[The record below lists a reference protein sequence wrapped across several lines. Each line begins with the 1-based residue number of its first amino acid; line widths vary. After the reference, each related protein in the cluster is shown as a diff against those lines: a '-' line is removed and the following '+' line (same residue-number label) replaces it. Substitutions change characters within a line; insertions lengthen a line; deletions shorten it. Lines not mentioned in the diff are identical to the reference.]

1 MSRTR
6 SILGLTLLAV
16 AMRAAEFDP
25 WFGDGMVLQ
34 RDQPIVVQG
43 TARAGA
49 AVLVRL
55 GDVGIGVDADAH
67 GRWTARFPA
76 RPASTRPVELEA
88 KDGDADARLGDI
100 LVGDVW
106 LAAGQSNMEFPL
118 RREAHAAEELPQAT
132 AALVRLRHHAF
143 AGQYHGASR
152 LDAETIARLTPE
164 RFFEGSWRRCSP
176 ESAAEVSAVGYY
188 FARRIAATTGVP
200 VGLAD
205 FAVGGAPIESFIS
218 ADALRRSPDFG
229 RKVAGDWLA
238 NEAIDG
244 NFVRLRAR
252 QHLAGA
258 ARAPKDALG
267 LNHGY
272 KPGFAW
278 AAGPGRLTDQALAGV
293 LWYQGESNAL
303 RAVDVAEYA
312 GLMRLLVAD
321 WREQWRDPAL
331 PFLWCQLPSIDEPT
345 RLHWPR
351 FREVQRQLETT
362 LPHTGMA
369 VTLDLGAAKDVH
381 PREKRE
387 VGERLAR
394 WALFHQYGRAEQR
407 PSGPLPTEATFD
419 GKTIA
424 VSFRFAQGLAFRPGV
439 PPQLEVLCEDG
450 AHAGE
455 FRPAGPAR
463 VVGERLVIELP
474 ADPTAT
480 APVLVRYAWAMNA
493 QVALV
498 NDAGLPATPFELR
511 IKR

>member
-1 MSRTR
+1 MSVLR
-6 SILGLTLLAV
+6 SILALALS
-16 AMRAAEFDP
+16 AFAAGAAEFDP

-34 RDQPIVVQG
+34 RDRPIVVRG
-43 TARAGA
+43 LARPGA

-55 GDVGIGVDADAH
+55 GDVAVGVDADAS
-67 GRWTARFPA
+67 GRWLARLPA
-76 RPASTRPVELEA
+76 RPAATRPVELEA
-88 KDGDADARLGDI
+88 KDGVADAKLTNI
-100 LVGDVW
+100 LIGDVW

-118 RREAHAAEELPQAT
+118 RREAHAAEELPRAT
-132 AALVRLRHHAF
+132 APLVRLRHHAF

-164 RFFEGSWRRCSP
+164 RFFEGSWQVCTP
-176 ESAAEVSAVGYY
+176 ASAAEVSAVGYY
-188 FARRIAATTGVP
+188 FARRVAAETGIP
-200 VGLAD
+200 IGLVN
-205 FAVGGAPIESFIS
+205 FAVGGAPIEGFIS
-218 ADALRRSPDFG
+218 VDALRRSPEFG

-258 ARAPKDALG
+258 ARPPKDALG

-351 FREVQRQLETT
+351 FREVQRQLETS
-362 LPHTGMA
+362 LKHTGMA

-394 WALFHQYGRAEQR
+394 WALFHQYGRTEQR

-463 VVGERLVIELP
+463 VVGERLVVELP

-480 APVLVRYAWAMNA
+480 TPVLVRYAWAMNA
-493 QVALV
+493 RVALV

>member
-1 MSRTR
+1 
-6 SILGLTLLAV
+6 
-16 AMRAAEFDP
+16 
-25 WFGDGMVLQ
+25 
-34 RDQPIVVQG
+34 
-43 TARAGA
+43 
-49 AVLVRL
+49 
-55 GDVGIGVDADAH
+55 
-67 GRWTARFPA
+67 
-76 RPASTRPVELEA
+76 
-88 KDGDADARLGDI
+88 
-100 LVGDVW
+100 
-106 LAAGQSNMEFPL
+106 
-118 RREAHAAEELPQAT
+118 
-132 AALVRLRHHAF
+132 
-143 AGQYHGASR
+143 
-152 LDAETIARLTPE
+152 
-164 RFFEGSWRRCSP
+164 
-176 ESAAEVSAVGYY
+176 
-188 FARRIAATTGVP
+188 VP
-200 VGLAD
+200 VGLVD

-394 WALFHQYGRAEQR
+394 WALFHQYGRSDLR
-407 PSGPLPTEATFD
+407 PSGPLPTEATCD

>member
-1 MSRTR
+1 MNALR
-6 SILGLTLLAV
+6 SILALALSAV
-16 AMRAAEFDP
+16 AAVAAELDP

-34 RDQPIVVQG
+34 RDRPIVIRG
-43 TARAGA
+43 LARPGL

-55 GDVGIGVDADAH
+55 GDVAVGVEADAS
-67 GRWTARFPA
+67 GNWTARFPA
-76 RPASTRPVELEA
+76 RPASATPVELEA
-88 KDGDADARLGDI
+88 KDGVADVKLADI
-100 LVGDVW
+100 LIGDVW

-118 RREAHAAEELPQAT
+118 RREAHAAEELPRAT
-132 AALVRLRHHAF
+132 SPLVRLRHHAF

-152 LDAETIARLTPE
+152 LDAETVARLTPE
-164 RFFEGSWRRCSP
+164 RFFAGSWTRCTP
-176 ESAAEVSAVGYY
+176 EAAAEVSAVGYY
-188 FARRIAATTGVP
+188 FARKVAAETGVP
-200 VGLAD
+200 IGLVN
-205 FAVGGAPIESFIS
+205 FAVGGAPIEGFIS
-218 ADALRRSPDFG
+218 TDALRRSPDFG
-229 RKVAGDWLA
+229 KKVAGDWLT
-238 NEAIDG
+238 NESIDG

-258 ARAPKDALG
+258 TRPPKDALG

-278 AAGPGRLTDQALAGV
+278 ASGPGRVTDQALAGV

-303 RAVDVAEYA
+303 RAVDVTEYA

-331 PFLWCQLPSIDEPT
+331 PFLWCQLPSIDEPA

-351 FREVQRQLETT
+351 FREVQRQLETSLT
-362 LPHTGMA
+362 HTGMA

-394 WALFHQYGRAEQR
+394 WALFHQYGRTELR
-407 PSGPLPTEATFD
+407 PSGPLPKEATLD
-419 GKTIA
+419 GQAIA
-424 VSFRFAQGLAFRPGV
+424 VSFRFAQGLAFKPGV

-463 VVGERLVIELP
+463 VVGERLMIDLP

-480 APVLVRYAWAMNA
+480 KPVLVRYAWAMNA
-493 QVALV
+493 QAALV

-511 IKR
+511 IK

>member
-1 MSRTR
+1 MNALR
-6 SILGLTLLAV
+6 SILALALSAV
-16 AMRAAEFDP
+16 AAVAAELDP

-34 RDQPIVVQG
+34 RDRPIVIRG
-43 TARAGA
+43 LARPGL

-55 GDVGIGVDADAH
+55 GDVAVGVEADAS
-67 GRWTARFPA
+67 GNWTARVPA
-76 RPASTRPVELEA
+76 RPASATPVELEA
-88 KDGDADARLGDI
+88 KDGVADVKLADI
-100 LVGDVW
+100 LIGDVW

-118 RREAHAAEELPQAT
+118 RREAHAAEELPRAT
-132 AALVRLRHHAF
+132 SPLVRLRHHAF

-152 LDAETIARLTPE
+152 LDAETVARLTPE
-164 RFFEGSWRRCSP
+164 RFFAGSWTRCTP
-176 ESAAEVSAVGYY
+176 EAAAEVSAVGYY
-188 FARRIAATTGVP
+188 FARKVAAETGVP
-200 VGLAD
+200 IGLVN
-205 FAVGGAPIESFIS
+205 FAVGGAPIEGFIS
-218 ADALRRSPDFG
+218 TDALRRSPDFG
-229 RKVAGDWLA
+229 KKVAGDWLT
-238 NEAIDG
+238 NESIDG

-258 ARAPKDALG
+258 TRPPKDALG

-278 AAGPGRLTDQALAGV
+278 ASGPGRVTDQALAGV

-303 RAVDVAEYA
+303 RAVDVTEYA

-331 PFLWCQLPSIDEPT
+331 PFLWCQLPSIDEPA

-351 FREVQRQLETT
+351 FREVQRQLETSLT
-362 LPHTGMA
+362 HTGMA

-394 WALFHQYGRAEQR
+394 WALFHQYGRTELR
-407 PSGPLPTEATFD
+407 PSGPLPKEATLD
-419 GKTIA
+419 GQAIA
-424 VSFRFAQGLAFRPGV
+424 VSFRFAQGLAFKPGV

-463 VVGERLVIELP
+463 VVGERLMIDLP

-480 APVLVRYAWAMNA
+480 KPVLVRYAWAMNA
-493 QVALV
+493 QAALV

-511 IKR
+511 IK

>member
-1 MSRTR
+1 VNALR
-6 SILGLTLLAV
+6 SILALALSAV
-16 AMRAAEFDP
+16 AAVAAELDP

-34 RDQPIVVQG
+34 RDRPIVIRG
-43 TARAGA
+43 LARPGL

-55 GDVGIGVDADAH
+55 GDVAVGVEADAS
-67 GRWTARFPA
+67 GNWTARFPA
-76 RPASTRPVELEA
+76 RPASATPVELEA
-88 KDGDADARLGDI
+88 KDGVADVKLADI
-100 LVGDVW
+100 LIGDVW

-118 RREAHAAEELPQAT
+118 RREAHAAEELPRAT
-132 AALVRLRHHAF
+132 SPLVRLRHHAF

-152 LDAETIARLTPE
+152 LDAETVARLTPE
-164 RFFEGSWRRCSP
+164 RFFAGSWTRCTP
-176 ESAAEVSAVGYY
+176 EAAAEVSAVGYY
-188 FARRIAATTGVP
+188 FARKVAAETGVP
-200 VGLAD
+200 IGLVN
-205 FAVGGAPIESFIS
+205 FAVGGAPIEGFIS
-218 ADALRRSPDFG
+218 TDALRRSPDFG
-229 RKVAGDWLA
+229 KKVAGDWLT
-238 NEAIDG
+238 NESIDG

-258 ARAPKDALG
+258 TRPPKDALG

-278 AAGPGRLTDQALAGV
+278 ASGPGRVTDQALAGV

-303 RAVDVAEYA
+303 RAVDVTEYA

-331 PFLWCQLPSIDEPT
+331 PFLWCQLPSIDEPA

-351 FREVQRQLETT
+351 FREVQRQLETSLT
-362 LPHTGMA
+362 HTGMA

-394 WALFHQYGRAEQR
+394 WALFHQYGRTELR
-407 PSGPLPTEATFD
+407 PSGPLPKEATLD
-419 GKTIA
+419 GQAIA
-424 VSFRFAQGLAFRPGV
+424 VSFRFAQGLAFKPGV

-463 VVGERLVIELP
+463 VVGERLMIDLP

-480 APVLVRYAWAMNA
+480 KPVLVRYAWAMNA
-493 QVALV
+493 QAALV

-511 IKR
+511 IK

>member
-1 MSRTR
+1 MNALR
-6 SILGLTLLAV
+6 SILALALSAV
-16 AMRAAEFDP
+16 AAGAAELDP

-34 RDQPIVVQG
+34 RDRPIVIRG
-43 TARAGA
+43 LARPGL

-55 GDVGIGVDADAH
+55 GDVAVGVEADAS
-67 GRWTARFPA
+67 GNWTARFPA
-76 RPASTRPVELEA
+76 RPASAKPVELEA
-88 KDGDADARLGDI
+88 KDGVADVKLADI
-100 LVGDVW
+100 LIGDVW

-118 RREAHAAEELPQAT
+118 RREAHAAEELPRAT
-132 AALVRLRHHAF
+132 SPLVRLRHHAF

-152 LDAETIARLTPE
+152 LDAETVARLTPE
-164 RFFEGSWRRCSP
+164 RFFAGSWTRCTP
-176 ESAAEVSAVGYY
+176 EAAAEVSAVGYY
-188 FARRIAATTGVP
+188 FARKVAAETGVP
-200 VGLAD
+200 IGLVN
-205 FAVGGAPIESFIS
+205 FAVGGAPIEGFIS
-218 ADALRRSPDFG
+218 TDALRRSPDFG
-229 RKVAGDWLA
+229 KKVAGDWLT
-238 NEAIDG
+238 NESIDG

-258 ARAPKDALG
+258 TRPPKDALG

-272 KPGFAW
+272 KPGFVW
-278 AAGPGRLTDQALAGV
+278 ASGPGRVTDQALAGV

-303 RAVDVAEYA
+303 RAVDVTEYA

-331 PFLWCQLPSIDEPT
+331 PFLWCQLPSIDEPA

-351 FREVQRQLETT
+351 FREVQRQLETS

-394 WALFHQYGRAEQR
+394 WALFHQYGRTDVR
-407 PSGPLPTEATFD
+407 PSGPLPKEATLD
-419 GKTIA
+419 GQAIA
-424 VSFRFAQGLAFRPGV
+424 VSFRFAQGLAFKPGV

-463 VVGERLVIELP
+463 VIGERLMIDLP
-474 ADPTAT
+474 ADPAAT
-480 APVLVRYAWAMNA
+480 KPVLVRYAWAMNA
-493 QVALV
+493 QAALV

-511 IKR
+511 IK